1 MRLALT
7 FVFALGIGAAEA
19 ATKGSDTTSILPGGD
34 SKAPISIEA
43 DHLDYFEKEGKA
55 IYTGRVIAVQGDTKL
70 NCSKLTIFMDKSQQ
84 SASVKSASAAA
95 APPPATGDAKASGG
109 ENAASSS
116 SVKHMDCAGPVNVVS
131 KTQTATA
138 DSGSYDKGRNNV
150 ILIGH
155 VVLSDGR
162 NVTKGDRLVY
172 DLTTGQA
179 TVQGGG
185 SRVTGLFLPGSS
197 DSSNDGKKK

>member
-1 MRLALT
+1 MRPALA
-7 FVFALGIGAAEA
+7 FVFALGIGAAQA
-19 ATKGSDTTSILPGGD
+19 ATKESDSTSILPGGD

-55 IYTGRVIAVQGDTKL
+55 IYTGRVVAVQGDTKL
-70 NCSKLTIFMDKSQQ
+70 NCSKLTIFMEKSQPAG
-84 SASVKSASAAA
+84 SAKSATPAAA
-95 APPPATGDAKASGG
+95 APAATGDANAGG
-109 ENAASSS
+109 NDSAASAS

-138 DSGSYDKGRNNV
+138 DSGSYDKGHNSV
-150 ILIGH
+150 VLIGH

>member
-1 MRLALT
+1 MRLAL
-7 FVFALGIGAAEA
+7 ALAVAFRIVAAQA
-19 ATKGSDTTSILPGGD
+19 ATKESDSTSILPGGD

-55 IYTGRVIAVQGDTKL
+55 IYTGRVVAVQGDTKL
-70 NCSKLTIFMDKSQQ
+70 NCSKLTIFMEKSQTAG
-84 SASVKSASAAA
+84 SAKGASAPATTADATAAGNENAAA
-95 APPPATGDAKASGG
+95 A
-109 ENAASSS
+109 S

-138 DSGSYDKGRNNV
+138 DSGSYDKGRNSV

-197 DSSNDGKKK
+197 DSPNGGKKK